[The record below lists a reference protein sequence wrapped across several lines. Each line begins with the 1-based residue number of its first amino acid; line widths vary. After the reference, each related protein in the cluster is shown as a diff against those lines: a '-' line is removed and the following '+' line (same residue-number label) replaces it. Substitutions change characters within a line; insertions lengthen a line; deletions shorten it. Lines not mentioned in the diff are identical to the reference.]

1 MGSKD
6 EARAESMASRA
17 LRDAAKLQQIESEL
31 LRHDWAKLCPGE
43 FVTCYVSMSGEPPTG
58 KLREHLKSIGK
69 TVLLP
74 IMKPG
79 RALAWG
85 IDDGNLTVN
94 NYGVAEPIES
104 ELSPA
109 VASLMI
115 IPALRAGRDGSRLGR
130 GAGYYDR
137 VLEKTPRVSAG
148 GPLRLVLVFA
158 DELIDSVPHE
168 PHDQTMDGV
177 ITPTELYLLNRPV

>member
-17 LRDAAKLQQIESEL
+17 LRNEAQIQQVESNL
-31 LRHDWAKLCPGE
+31 LRHDWDKLCPGK
-43 FVTCYVSMSGEPPTG
+43 FVTCYVSMTGEPPTNN
-58 KLREHLKSIGK
+58 LRAHLKSLGK

-79 RALAWG
+79 RALSWG
-85 IDDGNLTVN
+85 IDDGELTVN
-94 NYGVAEPIES
+94 NYGVAEPIET
-104 ELSPA
+104 ELTPA
-109 VASLMI
+109 IASLMI

-137 VLEKTPRVSAG
+137 VLEKTPRTESG

-158 DELIDSVPHE
+158 DELVDSVPHE
-168 PHDQTMDGV
+168 SHDQTMDGV
-177 ITPTELYLLNRPV
+177 ITPTELYLLPK